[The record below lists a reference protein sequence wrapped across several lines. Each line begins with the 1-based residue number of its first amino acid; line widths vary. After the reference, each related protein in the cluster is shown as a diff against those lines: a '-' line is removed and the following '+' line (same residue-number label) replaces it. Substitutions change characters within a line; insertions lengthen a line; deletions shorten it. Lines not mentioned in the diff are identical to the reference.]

1 MATIERRTDQACP
14 KPVDHD
20 RADPVVPRDALAE
33 PLAPGDEPDYFFW
46 GINELY
52 VAP

>member
-1 MATIERRTDQACP
+1 MATIERRTDHACP

-20 RADPVVPRDALAE
+20 HADPVVPRNAGAE
-33 PLAPGDEPDYFFW
+33 PVPPADEPDYFFW

>member
-1 MATIERRTDQACP
+1 MATSKRSTDPPALECGETP
-14 KPVDHD
+14 DEP
-20 RADPVVPRDALAE
+20 DALVEA
-33 PLAPGDEPDYFFW
+33 ADDGDPPDYFFW